1 VSEHLAINLVHR
13 CVYFVLQF
21 SCDLITLFAALADDC
36 TCRAS
41 LENLVAM
48 ATDAIHDLL
57 RHFRNIKR
65 RLTLFEEQKMSTQ
78 RHTLSYLLDHNMRSL
93 YRVLTLWMIERYTH
107 RVKFIVYK

>member
-1 VSEHLAINLVHR
+1 M
-13 CVYFVLQF
+13 LQF
-21 SCDLITLFAALADDC
+21 HRDPVTLFAAFVDDC

-78 RHTLSYLLDHNMRSL
+78 QHTLSYLLDHNMRSL
-93 YRVLTLWMIERYTH
+93 LRVLPLWLIER
-107 RVKFIVYK
+107 